1 VRSERIAAA
10 ICIAFLATA
19 ASIADARQA
28 STGRLLDGAAWLA
41 GEWVLVE
48 GDRCTEEH
56 WTKPSSNMM
65 IGTSRS
71 VRAGRTTS
79 FEFMRIEARPDG
91 VFFVAQ
97 PSGHPPVD
105 FKLAAA
111 AGPELVFLNPGHA
124 DHLSRVVYRRI
135 DAEAMTGRIE
145 GADAGKT
152 FAVDYP
158 YRRAKGQNG
167 CE

>member
-1 VRSERIAAA
+1 MNSKRIAAA
-10 ICIAFLATA
+10 IVLAWLA
-19 ASIADARQA
+19 AAVLDARQPPSGGA
-28 STGRLLDGAAWLA
+28 LDGAAWLA

-56 WTKPSSNMM
+56 WTKPSANMM

-79 FEFMRIEARPDG
+79 FEFMRIEARADG

-124 DHLSRVVYRRI
+124 DHLSRVVYRRV